1 MDALDLVL
9 IAVVMMCVYF
19 VMELPNV
26 TNVEESI
33 LINIKYLNMTHYT
46 DNNQKQHK
54 EQLEEA
60 LKKNKGCSS
69 GCLGMMATIAT
80 IAVACFVLIIKLLTI

>member
-1 MDALDLVL
+1 
-9 IAVVMMCVYF
+9 
-19 VMELPNV
+19 MELPNV

-69 GCLGMMATIAT
+69 GCLGMVATLVGLVGLASWL
-80 IAVACFVLIIKLLTI
+80 VCIII

>member
-1 MDALDLVL
+1 
-9 IAVVMMCVYF
+9 
-19 VMELPNV
+19 
-26 TNVEESI
+26 
-33 LINIKYLNMTHYT
+33 MTHYT

-69 GCLGMMATIAT
+69 GCLGIFAAVISIASF
-80 IAVACFVLIIKLLTI
+80 ACWIICLIV